1 MLTGKQKR
9 QLRAQANR
17 IKASVTIGKDGVTDR
32 VCQFIFEALGNKELV
47 KVKVLDNNSDEFKL
61 IVDRLSQLHDVE
73 VAQVIGRTILLF
85 RLLPEKNDQNKK

>member
-85 RLLPEKNDQNKK
+85 RPLPEKNDQNKK